1 MNTALN
7 MCCDNLG
14 TSQKE
19 EWQYQDVK
27 YSYLFCLSAQT
38 RRTQTHTDPQIHT
51 HKHPEQ
57 QSGAEDGLSTIL
69 VFKGTSFLNCFI
81 RIYQWFYMPSDSDPR
96 LFVIG

>member
-1 MNTALN
+1 MAVSGCKVLI
-7 MCCDNLG
+7 
-14 TSQKE
+14 
-19 EWQYQDVK
+19 
-27 YSYLFCLSAQT
+27 FILSFSPNA
-38 RRTQTHTDPQIHT
+38 RAHRHTQTHKYTHT